1 MLNTMSDEI
10 KTEGIDWEAV
20 WKSLDWDAE
29 DRQQQTIH
37 ERLRQRAAQYA
48 TPLREDRIEGET
60 YTVLTF
66 ALGSETYGVD
76 VTLVQG
82 VRAVTKITRVPGAPH
97 FYRGVINV
105 RGQIISVIDL
115 RTFFEIDGDE
125 QDPPRELI
133 VVRANQLEIGLLAR
147 HVEGVMTVPQA
158 AVELLEDMRYA
169 LGVTMERLVVLNIAT
184 MLEDE
189 RLIVGGGDE

>member
-1 MLNTMSDEI
+1 MSDEMQ
-10 KTEGIDWEAV
+10 TGGIDWEAV

-37 ERLRQRAAQYA
+37 DRLRQRATQYA

-60 YTVLTF
+60 YTVLIF
-66 ALGSETYGVD
+66 DLGSETYGVD

-82 VRAVTKITRVPGAPH
+82 VRTVTKITRVPGAPH

-105 RGQIISVIDL
+105 RGQIISVLDL
-115 RTFFEIDGDE
+115 RTFFDMNDDE
-125 QDPPRELI
+125 RDAPKELI
-133 VVRANQLEIGLLAR
+133 VVRANQLEVGLLAH
-147 HVEGVMTVPQA
+147 HVEGVMTVSQTS
-158 AVELLEDMRYA
+158 VEPVEDMHYA
-169 LGVTMERLVVLNIAT
+169 LGVTMERLVVLNMAA

-189 RLIVGGGDE
+189 RLIVGGGEE